1 VNVNT
6 FTCITDPG
14 LTLQIAEWS
23 DIDRPHCGSTR
34 IVVAWDDNRL
44 QSLIIKLT
52 KKPVG
57 LLGGFKR

>member
-1 VNVNT
+1 MNT

-14 LTLQIAEWS
+14 LTLQIDEWS

-57 LLGGFKR
+57 LLGRFN

>member
-23 DIDRPHCGSTR
+23 EIYRRHLGSTR
-34 IVVAWDDNRL
+34 IDAWDDNRL

-52 KKPVG
+52 EKPVG
-57 LLGGFKR
+57 LLGRFN

>member
-1 VNVNT
+1 MNVNT

-14 LTLQIAEWS
+14 LTLLIVEWS
-23 DIDRPHCGSTR
+23 DIHRPHWGSTR
-34 IVVAWDDNRL
+34 IVAWDNNRL

-57 LLGGFKR
+57 LMGRFN

>member
-1 VNVNT
+1 MNVNT

-44 QSLIIKLT
+44 QSLIIKQT

-57 LLGGFKR
+57 LLGRFN

>member
-1 VNVNT
+1 M
-6 FTCITDPG
+6 
-14 LTLQIAEWS
+14 QISEWS
-23 DIDRPHCGSTR
+23 DIHRPHWDSTK
-34 IVVAWDDNRL
+34 VDACEDNRL